1 MPTGLK
7 RYYGAGHAH
16 FITCG
21 CYRRIPWLDTAA
33 RRDLFLTILEEL
45 RQRCRFVVIGY
56 VVMPDHFHLLISEPQ
71 VGDPSKVMQLVK
83 QLYAQRVVPRTRRKR
98 SHAGSSPQA
107 SEPLHVWETRFY
119 DFNVWTE
126 HKRVEKLRYMH
137 RNPLKRGLVNEPE
150 EWAWS
155 SFRDY
160 LFGQTGIVRVNDTGI
175 LTMRVR
181 PPAA

>member
-21 CYRRIPWLDTAA
+21 CYHRIAWLDTAA
-33 RRDLFLTILEEL
+33 HRDLFLTILEKV
-45 RQRCRFVVIGY
+45 RQRFRFVVLGY

-71 VGDPSKVMQLVK
+71 VGDPSKVMQLLK
-83 QLYAQRVVPRTRRKR
+83 QLYAQRVVPRTRRKQ
-98 SHAGSSPQA
+98 SDAQSSLPA
-107 SEPLHVWETRFY
+107 SNTVHVWEGRFY

-137 RNPLKRGLVNEPE
+137 RNPVKRGLVSEPQQ
-150 EWAWS
+150 WAWS

-160 LFGQTGIVRVNDTGI
+160 LFGQTGTVRVNDTDI
-175 LTMRVR
+175 MTMRLS